1 MASRWSSAYDS
12 FAGQGY
18 FDRVHEAMLDSLAA
32 DATKPASVLDVGCG
46 TGRLLRRA
54 RLRWP
59 QAELIGIDPDEG
71 MIEIAREAVPA
82 AALHL
87 ASAESMPLADS
98 SVDLVLC
105 AVSMHHWSDS
115 GAGLREVAR
124 VLRPGGRFCFADWV
138 MTDWLTKLLCAGAKT
153 PESLKERF
161 IRTDLQVVTQ
171 RPMVSRSL
179 YVTIG
184 VRK

>member
-1 MASRWSSAYDS
+1 MH
-12 FAGQGY
+12 Q
-18 FDRVHEAMLDSLAA
+18 
-32 DATKPASVLDVGCG
+32 AT
-46 TGRLLRRA
+46 
-54 RLRWP
+54 
-59 QAELIGIDPDEG
+59 
-71 MIEIAREAVPA
+71 
-82 AALHL
+82 
-87 ASAESMPLADS
+87 AESMPLAVS

-105 AVSMHHWSDS
+105 AVSMHQWSDS

-138 MTDWLTKLLCAGAKT
+138 MADWLTTLLRAGAKT
-153 PESLKERF
+153 PEILKERF
-161 IRTDLQVVTQ
+161 IRSDLQVVTQ